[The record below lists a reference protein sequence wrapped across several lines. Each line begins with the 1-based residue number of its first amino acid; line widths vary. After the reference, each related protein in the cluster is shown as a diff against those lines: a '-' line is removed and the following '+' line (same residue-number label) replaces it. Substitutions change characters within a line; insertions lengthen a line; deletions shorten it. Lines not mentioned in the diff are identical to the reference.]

1 MLLFAVLRGGVD
13 MKKLLIAAIVLVL
26 AVSCS
31 TRLPY
36 SDAGL
41 VGNVIEKD
49 YEVLGPVSVS
59 GKVHNVLG
67 FIQWGGFGYN
77 DILEKARELYPETDA
92 VINITQDVKNFS
104 VAFFYNS
111 FGMDFSGL
119 AIKYID
125 GPAEKFTVDVN
136 MQSENDA

>member
-1 MLLFAVLRGGVD
+1 MN
-13 MKKLLIAAIVLVL
+13 MKKLLIVAMVLVL

-36 SDAGL
+36 KDAGL

-59 GKVHNVLG
+59 GTVHNVLG

-77 DILEKARELYPETDA
+77 DILEEARELYPEADA
-92 VINITQDVKNFS
+92 VINITQDVRNFS

-125 GPAEKFTVDVN
+125 GPAERLSVDVN
-136 MQSENDA
+136 VQAESES

>member
-1 MLLFAVLRGGVD
+1 MN
-13 MKKLLIAAIVLVL
+13 MKKLLIVAMVLVL

-36 SDAGL
+36 KDAGL

-59 GKVHNVLG
+59 GTVHNVLG

-77 DILEKARELYPETDA
+77 DILESSALKQIANPLFA
-92 VINITQDVKNFS
+92 SFHLNAGKFQQ
-104 VAFFYNS
+104 AFA
-111 FGMDFSGL
+111 L
-119 AIKYID
+119 
-125 GPAEKFTVDVN
+125 FTPP
-136 MQSENDA
+136 